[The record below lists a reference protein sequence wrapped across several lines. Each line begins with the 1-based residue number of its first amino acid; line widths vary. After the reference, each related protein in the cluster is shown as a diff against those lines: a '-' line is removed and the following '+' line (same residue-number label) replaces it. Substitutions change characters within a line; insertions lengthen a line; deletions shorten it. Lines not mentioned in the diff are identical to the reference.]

1 MFETEGKPKTLSRER
16 VTRGPVVVI
25 VVALV
30 AGLFLSACGAGVRGS
45 GNVTSESRDVSD
57 FDEVVLE
64 GVGNLTIRQT
74 GSESLTIEAEDN
86 LLPEISTEVEGNR
99 LTIETE
105 YDMPAATQPINYE
118 LTVRDLSALELPVA
132 ANVDASDISTDSLDV
147 TISGAGDMK
156 IAGEADSQ
164 DIEISGTG
172 VYQAEDLESEEAEID
187 ISGSGEA
194 VVRVSDHLHVE
205 VSGSGSVEYIGNP
218 TVSRDIT
225 GAAEVRRR

>member
-1 MFETEGKPKTLSRER
+1 MPVRSPFLFVGWPK
-16 VTRGPVVVI
+16 I
-25 VVALV
+25 ALV
-30 AGLFLSACGAGVRGS
+30 LMLLLGGFVVLGCATEQRGS
-45 GNVTSESRDVSD
+45 GTMASVTRDVSG
-57 FDEVVLE
+57 FNEVALN

-86 LLPEISTEVEGNR
+86 VLPEISTEVEGNR

-105 YDMPAATQPINYE
+105 YDMPAPTQPINYE

-147 TISGAGDMK
+147 TISGAGNMK

-164 DIEISGTG
+164 DIEISGAG
-172 VYQAEDLESEEAEID
+172 DYQAEDLESEEAEID
-187 ISGSGEA
+187 ISGSGKA

-225 GAAEVRRR
+225 GAGEVRRR

>member
-1 MFETEGKPKTLSRER
+1 MGEHPTNLVRWGGIAAVLTGLMFVVLGCATTE
-16 VTRGPVVVI
+16 
-25 VVALV
+25 
-30 AGLFLSACGAGVRGS
+30 RGS
-45 GNVTSESRDVSD
+45 GTMASVTRDVSG
-57 FDEVVLE
+57 FNEVALN

-86 LLPEISTEVEGNR
+86 VLPEISTEVEGNR

-105 YDMPAATQPINYE
+105 YDMPAPTQPINYE

-172 VYQAEDLESEEAEID
+172 RYQAEDLESEEAEID

-225 GAAEVRRR
+225 GAGEVRRR

>member
-1 MFETEGKPKTLSRER
+1 MGEHPTNLVRWGGIAAVLTGLMFVVLGCATE
-16 VTRGPVVVI
+16 
-25 VVALV
+25 
-30 AGLFLSACGAGVRGS
+30 RGS
-45 GNVTSESRDVSD
+45 GTMASVTRDVSG
-57 FDEVVLE
+57 FNEVALN

-86 LLPEISTEVEGNR
+86 VLPEISTEVEGNR
-99 LTIETE
+99 LTIVTPE
-105 YDMPAATQPINYE
+105 YDMPAPTQPINYE

-132 ANVDASDISTDSLDV
+132 ANVDASDISTDSLHV

-164 DIEISGTG
+164 DIEISGAG
-172 VYQAEDLESEEAEID
+172 RYQAEDLESEEAEID

>member
-1 MFETEGKPKTLSRER
+1 MGEHSTNLVRWGGIAAVLTGLMFVVLGCATE
-16 VTRGPVVVI
+16 
-25 VVALV
+25 
-30 AGLFLSACGAGVRGS
+30 RGS
-45 GNVTSESRDVSD
+45 GTMAGATRDVSD
-57 FDEVVLE
+57 FNEVTLD

-105 YDMPAATQPINYE
+105 YDMPAPTQPINYE

-132 ANVDASDISTDSLDV
+132 ANVDASDISADSLDV
-147 TISGAGDMK
+147 NISGAGDMK

-164 DIEISGTG
+164 AVDISGSG
-172 VYQAEDLESEEAEID
+172 RYQAEDLESEEAEID

-225 GAAEVRRR
+225 GSGEVRRR

>member
-1 MFETEGKPKTLSRER
+1 MGEHSTNLVRWGGIAAVLTGLMFVVLGCATE
-16 VTRGPVVVI
+16 
-25 VVALV
+25 
-30 AGLFLSACGAGVRGS
+30 RGS
-45 GNVTSESRDVSD
+45 GTMASVTKDVSG
-57 FDEVVLE
+57 FNEVALN

-74 GSESLTIEAEDN
+74 GSESLTIKAEDN
-86 LLPEISTEVEGNR
+86 VLPEISTEVEGNR

-105 YDMPAATQPINYE
+105 YDMPAPTQPINYE

-147 TISGAGDMK
+147 IISGAGNMK
-156 IAGEADSQ
+156 IAGQADSQ
-164 DIEISGTG
+164 DIEISGAG
-172 VYQAEDLESEEAEID
+172 DYQAEDLESEEAELD

-205 VSGSGSVEYIGNP
+205 VSGSASVEYIGNP

>member
-1 MFETEGKPKTLSRER
+1 MGEHPTNLVRWGGIAAVLTGLLFVVLGCATTE
-16 VTRGPVVVI
+16 
-25 VVALV
+25 
-30 AGLFLSACGAGVRGS
+30 RGS
-45 GNVTSESRDVSD
+45 GTMASVTRDVSG
-57 FDEVVLE
+57 FNEVALN

-86 LLPEISTEVEGNR
+86 VLPEISTEVEGNR

-105 YDMPAATQPINYE
+105 YDMPAPTQPINYE
-118 LTVRDLSALELPVA
+118 LSVRDLSALELPVA

-164 DIEISGTG
+164 DIEISGAAH
-172 VYQAEDLESEEAEID
+172 YQAEDLESEEAEID